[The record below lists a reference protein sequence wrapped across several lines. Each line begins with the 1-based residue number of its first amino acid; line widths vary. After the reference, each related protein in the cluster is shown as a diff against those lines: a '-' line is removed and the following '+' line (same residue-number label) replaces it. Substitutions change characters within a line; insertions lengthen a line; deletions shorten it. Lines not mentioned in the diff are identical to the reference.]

1 MECMLNQTLP
11 PRNIYLWLSKDQFP
25 TEDTIPESLRRLE
38 NSIFQ
43 IRMVEGD
50 IRSHKKY
57 YYIVKVH
64 PEDYVFLIDDDNSQ
78 PLDSLE
84 TINYSDVSCI
94 YCIEN
99 GETKNVP
106 ADIFFRIYSDY
117 LGSGI
122 RNVNRE

>member
-1 MECMLNQTLP
+1 MVKSDMEEIVLAKFKNTS
-11 PRNIYLWLSKDQFP
+11 RFA
-25 TEDTIPESLRRLE
+25 RREKGSGRYKEYYKLG
-38 NSIFQ
+38 
-43 IRMVEGD
+43 IRG
-50 IRSHKKY
+50 SFL
-57 YYIVKVH
+57 
-64 PEDYVFLIDDDNSQ
+64 FLIDDDSQ

>member
-1 MECMLNQTLP
+1 MVKRDMEEIVLAKFKNTSRSGRYKEYYKLG
-11 PRNIYLWLSKDQFP
+11 
-25 TEDTIPESLRRLE
+25 
-38 NSIFQ
+38 
-43 IRMVEGD
+43 IRG
-50 IRSHKKY
+50 SFL
-57 YYIVKVH
+57 
-64 PEDYVFLIDDDNSQ
+64 FLIDDDNSQ

>member
-1 MECMLNQTLP
+1 MLKSDMEEIVLAKLKNTS
-11 PRNIYLWLSKDQFP
+11 RFA
-25 TEDTIPESLRRLE
+25 RREKGSGRYKEYYKLG
-38 NSIFQ
+38 
-43 IRMVEGD
+43 IRG
-50 IRSHKKY
+50 SFL
-57 YYIVKVH
+57 
-64 PEDYVFLIDDDNSQ
+64 FLIYDDNSQ

>member
-1 MECMLNQTLP
+1 MVKSDMEEIVLAKLKTTS
-11 PRNIYLWLSKDQFP
+11 RFAKRETSSGKYKDYYKLGIRGNFLFLL
-25 TEDTIPESLRRLE
+25 EDE
-38 NSIFQ
+38 NFKSF
-43 IRMVEGD
+43 
-50 IRSHKKY
+50 
-57 YYIVKVH
+57 
-64 PEDYVFLIDDDNSQ
+64 
-78 PLDSLE
+78 DSLE
-84 TINYSDVSCI
+84 TVSYSDVSCI

>member
-1 MECMLNQTLP
+1 MVKSDMEEIVLAKFKNT
-11 PRNIYLWLSKDQFP
+11 
-25 TEDTIPESLRRLE
+25 
-38 NSIFQ
+38 SIFARREKGSGRYKEYYKLG
-43 IRMVEGD
+43 IRG
-50 IRSHKKY
+50 SFL
-57 YYIVKVH
+57 
-64 PEDYVFLIDDDNSQ
+64 FLIDDDSQ

>member
-1 MECMLNQTLP
+1 MNVKYFSIFILL
-11 PRNIYLWLSKDQFP
+11 IFVLS
-25 TEDTIPESLRRLE
+25 L
-38 NSIFQ
+38 NSISAADSAVV
-43 IRMVEGD
+43 IDESDSSEVTADNVLSARV
-50 IRSHKKY
+50 S
-57 YYIVKVH
+57 
-64 PEDYVFLIDDDNSQ
+64 DDDSQ

>member
-1 MECMLNQTLP
+1 MVKSDMEEIVLAKFKNTS
-11 PRNIYLWLSKDQFP
+11 RFA
-25 TEDTIPESLRRLE
+25 RREKVSGRYKEYYKLGIRG
-38 NSIFQ
+38 SIL
-43 IRMVEGD
+43 
-50 IRSHKKY
+50 
-57 YYIVKVH
+57 
-64 PEDYVFLIDDDNSQ
+64 FLIDDDNSQ

>member
-1 MECMLNQTLP
+1 MVKSDMEEIVLAKLKTTS
-11 PRNIYLWLSKDQFP
+11 RFAKRETSSGKYKDYYKLGIRGNFLFLL
-25 TEDTIPESLRRLE
+25 EDE
-38 NSIFQ
+38 NF
-43 IRMVEGD
+43 
-50 IRSHKKY
+50 K
-57 YYIVKVH
+57 
-64 PEDYVFLIDDDNSQ
+64 

-122 RNVNRE
+122 QNVNRE